1 MMKIVIDNQSGFCF
15 GVVRAIEMAED
26 VLNEGKSELYCLGEI
41 VHNNA
46 EVRRLNEQGMKTV
59 SYDDIPNLQNKNILI
74 RAHGEPPETYQM
86 IEKYGLKLHD
96 ASCPV
101 VLKLQTR
108 IKKGFLEMQKVG
120 GQVLIF
126 GKKGHAEVNGLVG
139 QTDGKAIVLESLE
152 DIEFVDFSKAS
163 RLYAQTTQS
172 VGEFNKL
179 VESICQRYQ
188 DVSGKSFD
196 FQSFDTVCRQV
207 ENRRPQ
213 LKKFAA
219 SHDVILFVSGKESS
233 NGKYLYDVCKKVNP
247 NTFFI
252 SNEEEIDVNSFCN
265 KVESVGI
272 CGATS
277 TPMWLMEKVADFVS
291 KKCPDEL

>member
-1 MMKIVIDNQSGFCF
+1 MKIVIDNQSGFCF

>member
-1 MMKIVIDNQSGFCF
+1 MKIVIDNKSGFCF

-26 VLNEGKSELYCLGEI
+26 VLNNEKSELYCLGEI
-41 VHNNA
+41 VHNNE
-46 EVRRLNEQGMKTV
+46 EVSRLNKQGMKTI
-59 SYDDIPNLQNKNILI
+59 SHDNIPNLQNKNILI

-108 IKKGFLEMQKVG
+108 VKKGFLEMQKVG

-139 QTDGKAIVLESLE
+139 QTNGKAIVLESLE
-152 DIEFVDFSKAS
+152 DVEFIDFSKAS
-163 RLYAQTTQS
+163 RLYAQTTKS
-172 VGEFNKL
+172 VEEFNTL
-179 VESICQRYQ
+179 VESIRQRYQ
-188 DVSGKSFD
+188 DISGKSSD

-213 LKKFAA
+213 LEKFAA
-219 SHDVILFVSGKESS
+219 THDVILFVSGKESS
-233 NGKYLYDVCKKVNP
+233 NGKYLYDVCKNVNP

-252 SNEEEIDVNSFCN
+252 SNEKEIDVECFCN
-265 KVESVGI
+265 KVDSVGI

-291 KKCPDEL
+291 KNCPDEL